1 MSVSDDDNA
10 QDKQLAQHEIRI
22 NMLEKNVST
31 LSQAT
36 VSLTATAA
44 EHSTQIMQLM
54 KVSENALASIQ
65 EQGKTIACT
74 FSDVAWIKRIGYAVI
89 GALAAGVWWYIQKAI
104 GG

>member
-1 MSVSDDDNA
+1 MSVSDGDNA
-10 QDKQLAQHEIRI
+10 QDKQLAQHEVRI

-44 EHSTQIMQLM
+44 EHSTQIVHLVE
-54 KVSENALASIQ
+54 VSRNTLAGVQ
-65 EQGKTIACT
+65 EQGKTLAGIT
-74 FSDVAWIKRIGYAVI
+74 SDISWVKRVGWAVI
-89 GALAAGVWWYIQKAI
+89 SVLLGAGGWYLRKLI